1 MFIESILSN
10 DNSIFN
16 FLRGLDLD
24 LFLLKPQ
31 FNHLTTFLNHMTR
44 EFYDGKISNV
54 KHKHRTSLGR
64 FLNKSPWECDAIS
77 THLQSYIISSI
88 YMETEM
94 YFIIL

>member
-1 MFIESILSN
+1 MFIESVLLD
-10 DNSIFN
+10 DNATFN
-16 FLRGLDLD
+16 FLRGLDSD
-24 LFLLKPQ
+24 LFLSKTQ
-31 FNHLTTFLNHMTR
+31 FNHLTTFLDHMTR
-44 EFYDGKISNV
+44 ESYDRKISNI
-54 KHKHRTSLGR
+54 KHRHRTSLGR